1 MKRFINFRP
10 ILFFALS
17 FTAGIAAAYFIVLN
31 KYLYLL
37 FLFGFI
43 LFSISVFFVYA
54 VKNGKIRRFF
64 IIILGCVLLLLS
76 GLFIFNH
83 KIDRFE
89 SADLDEAHYY
99 SVTGLIEQKS
109 YTDSGCYLV
118 LSNLTLKGVSIKK
131 SDFKISVF
139 VSDWVDADIG
149 NVISFNSMLEKR
161 SLIYDGRFS
170 AQNIAEGIKYYASLN
185 ADDISVTDYSP
196 NLLMR
201 VCIFINSSLKRG
213 LSKDCYSV
221 ANAMLLGDSS
231 EISTETL
238 YSYRSA
244 GVAHIFA
251 VSGLHIGFVA
261 TALGFLLKKFKTNRV
276 LNFIIITIACFFY
289 SGICGFSAS
298 SIRASIMCAVL
309 QLSAVSGD
317 RYDGISSVS
326 LAMFI
331 VLLFNPVQ
339 LFCVGFQL
347 SFGVVYGLLIF
358 SKPISKIFSFLP
370 QKISASLGAVIAAQL
385 TAIPVSLKA
394 FGSFSIIAVAFNLV
408 FIPVSGVIF
417 IVLLCSAVIGGLFGI
432 ERVALFIP
440 DYVLKIVNGII
451 NGVDYKI
458 FIVGGFTF
466 GAFAVFYYATILV
479 PSGIFNFRTIT
490 KRILSV
496 FCAAIC
502 ILGTVLVNVNEYSTV
517 KVYVVG
523 SATVSASLVSY
534 KDSNVLVVNSANYT
548 IYPNAL
554 KRLSNV
560 ANVKELDAVILLTT
574 ENDLSLQLFTTK
586 LSNAFNTDNII
597 YYGDKLVQDEILM
610 SKSFPDV
617 NCMDLSYESIT
628 LNDISLKYFE
638 EGRFVKLSVKDK
650 SIFAFGNISES
661 IEITSFDIDSDMVI
675 AYNRVKELYRCVK
688 TERFVTCREHYSFK
702 NGESEGILTVR
713 L

>member
-1 MKRFINFRP
+1 MKKLINFRP
-10 ILFFALS
+10 ILFLALF
-17 FTAGIAAAYFIVLN
+17 FTVGIAAAYFVLLK
-31 KYLYLL
+31 KYL
-37 FLFGFI
+37 FLFILLGFCI
-43 LFSISVFFVYA
+43 LSVSWLFVYS
-54 VKNGKIRRFF
+54 VKNGKVKRCIAVVLVCALLF
-64 IIILGCVLLLLS
+64 IS
-76 GLFIFNH
+76 GLFVFNQ
-83 KIDRFE
+83 KINAFE
-89 SADLDEAHYY
+89 SADVDESHYY

-109 YTDSGCYLV
+109 YTESGCYLI
-118 LSNLTLKGVSIKK
+118 LSDLEIKGVSVKNC
-131 SDFKISVF
+131 DFKISVF

-149 NVISFNSMLEKR
+149 NVISFRSILEKR

-170 AQNIAEGIKYYASLN
+170 AQNIAAGIKYYTSLEVS
-185 ADDISVTDYSP
+185 DISVTDYSP

-201 VCIFINSSLKRG
+201 VRIFINSSLKKG
-213 LSKDCYSV
+213 LSKECYSV

-231 EISTETL
+231 EINTETL

-261 TALGFLLKKFKTNRV
+261 TALGFLLKRLKANRV
-276 LNFIIITIACFFY
+276 LRFIIITIACFFY

-317 RYDGISSVS
+317 RYDGLSSVS

-370 QKISASLGAVIAAQL
+370 QKISSSLGAVIAAQL
-385 TAIPVSLKA
+385 TAIPISLRA

-417 IVLLCSAVIGGLFGI
+417 IVLLCSAIIGGLFGI
-432 ERVALFIP
+432 EKVSLFISE
-440 DYVLKIVNGII
+440 YVLRMVNGII

-458 FIVGGFTF
+458 FIVGGFTLGIF
-466 GAFAVFYYATILV
+466 SLFYYGTVLV
-479 PSGIFNFRTIT
+479 PSGIFNIRTVT
-490 KRILSV
+490 KRILAV
-496 FCAAIC
+496 FCAVVC
-502 ILGTVLVNVNEYSTV
+502 VLGTVLINVNEYNTV

-534 KDSNVLVVNSANYT
+534 KDTNVLVVNSANYT
-548 IYPNAL
+548 IYPSAL

-574 ENDLSLQLFTTK
+574 EKELSLQLFTTK
-586 LSNAFNTDNII
+586 LSNAFNTDSIM
-597 YYGDKLVQDEILM
+597 YYGEKLVDDEILM
-610 SKSFPDV
+610 AKSFPNID
-617 NCMDLSYESIT
+617 CIDLSYESVTVKEVT
-628 LNDISLKYFE
+628 LNYLE
-638 EGRFVKLSVKDK
+638 EGRISKLAVKDK
-650 SIFAFGNISES
+650 SIFAFGSLSES
-661 IEITSFDIDSDMVI
+661 VAISLLSIDSDMII
-675 AYNRVKELYRCVK
+675 AYNRVQELYNRVK
-688 TERFVTCREHYSFK
+688 TERFVSCREHYYFK
-702 NGESEGILTVR
+702 NGESEGVLTVK

>member
-1 MKRFINFRP
+1 MKKLINFRP
-10 ILFFALS
+10 ILFLATS
-17 FTAGIAAAYFIVLN
+17 FTAGIVAAYFIILK

-43 LFSISVFFVYA
+43 LLSILCFFVYS
-54 VKNGKIRRFF
+54 VKNGKIKRFL
-64 IIILGCVLLLLS
+64 ITVLTCVLLILS
-76 GLFIFNH
+76 GLFIFNRE
-83 KIDRFE
+83 IALFE
-89 SADLDEAHYY
+89 SEDLDDDHYY

-118 LSNLTLKGVSIKK
+118 LSNLTIKGVSVKNA
-131 SDFKISVF
+131 DFKISVF
-139 VSDWVDADIG
+139 ISDWVDADIG
-149 NVISFNSMLEKR
+149 NVFSFSSLFEKR

-170 AQNIAEGIKYYASLN
+170 AQNIAAGIKYYASLSVG
-185 ADDISVTDYSP
+185 DISVTDYSP
-196 NLLMR
+196 NLLMKVR
-201 VCIFINSSLKRG
+201 IFINSSLKKG
-213 LSKDCYSV
+213 LSKESYSV

-261 TALGFLLKKFKTNRV
+261 TALGFLLKRLKTNRL
-276 LNFIIITIACFFY
+276 LNFIVITVACFFY
-289 SGICGFSAS
+289 SGVCGFSAS

-370 QKISASLGAVIAAQL
+370 RKVSSSLGAVIAAQL
-385 TAIPVSLKA
+385 TAIPISLKA

-417 IVLLCSAVIGGLFGI
+417 ILLLCSAIIGGLFSI
-432 ERVALFIP
+432 ENVALFVSE
-440 DYVLKIVNGII
+440 YVLKIVNGII
-451 NGVDYKI
+451 NAVDYKI

-466 GAFAVFYYATILV
+466 GVFAVFYYATILV
-479 PSGIFNFRTIT
+479 PSGIFNFRVIT
-490 KRILSV
+490 KRILAV
-496 FCAAIC
+496 ICAAVC
-502 ILGTVLVNVNEYSTV
+502 ATGSVLINVNEYNAV

-534 KDSNVLVVNSANYT
+534 KDTEVLVVNSANYT

-560 ANVKELDAVILLTT
+560 AGVKKLDAVILLTT

-597 YYGDKLVQDEILM
+597 YYGDKLIEDEVLM
-610 SKSFPDV
+610 SKSFPSV
-617 NCMDLSYESIT
+617 NCVDLSYESKTVKDVTIQ
-628 LNDISLKYFE
+628 FFA
-638 EGRFVKLSVKDK
+638 EGRAAGISVKDK
-650 SIFAFGNISES
+650 SIFAFGYFPES
-661 IEITSFDIDSDMVI
+661 VEIGSFGSDYDMVI
-675 AYNRVKELYRCVK
+675 AYNRIEELYRRVK
-688 TERFVTCREHYSFK
+688 TERFVTCREHYSFR
-702 NGESEGILTVR
+702 NGETEGVLTVK